1 MKPKD
6 KRRDKEKKSAEK
18 TSAGIPYHVTL
29 PALASIWAAVVAWY
43 YLSAYPINLDILL
56 TYFSI
61 SGGGSVFGL
70 IRWEYFRDS
79 FIAGA
84 VLVAAVGWGKR
95 ILSLIG
101 FEEQYAP
108 LAAMYAAGTGLALII
123 YVVLFAG
130 FFGVLYAALI
140 GAVLVAGIGLA
151 LYHHYSV
158 LPAQPAQKSAVPAE
172 GAGFLSIIFF
182 CASSIGILYALIAAL
197 APETFYDSLVYHLA
211 LPKMWIQHHRIFS
224 YENLGASY
232 YPANIHLL
240 FLTGMFWGSEVAA
253 KLLNF
258 GLGICAAFT
267 IFAWARSRFSLR
279 AAVISTGI
287 FLAVPFTVL
296 LLTRTAIEPGLA
308 FFETLAVIAFISFL
322 ESPEKRP
329 RLILAALFCGTAVGG
344 KYLSGYS
351 FIALSA
357 VMVYSF
363 ARARRPIKEMAVD
376 VTLFGLIVVA
386 LASPYLVRNYHL
398 KGVATYPYGVSV
410 SSDVT
415 LKDKGKTVDFSD
427 PGRPDRSLK
436 NFVTLPWYMTMGKK
450 TQEPFCGGMLL
461 ALLPLPFLFRKTDDK
476 LKYLAIYVLGYYLC
490 WFGVRTYFRY
500 VIPLMPAAALLF
512 GCYLSETKINGV
524 VRGAILSVL
533 AVLGLSSL
541 SMTVSSSLISA
552 TPWPV
557 VSGGQTKRD
566 YLSAARPS
574 YPNPYYQSIE
584 WANKNLPQE
593 ATVLFLG
600 ESRGYYSERKFI
612 NFGVSDVS
620 PLVTMVQAS
629 KTPEEFR
636 AQLAKKGITHVLLNA
651 AEARRQASYDIVYF
665 EPQDLILFSRF
676 WQKYMKELYRE
687 PADLSDLQQ
696 GLLSM
701 RSQQPAMWERYKGDP
716 FTNVY
721 IYEILS
727 ETDANQPHQPPANL
741 FAAEPFYSKDRW
753 EKIAAA
759 LNIQAPR

>member
-1 MKPKD
+1 MKEKD
-6 KRRDKEKKSAEK
+6 KRRDKEKKAVEK
-18 TSAGIPYHVTL
+18 PSAGIPYHAAL
-29 PALASIWAAVVAWY
+29 PVAACLWAALAAWY
-43 YLSAYPINLDILL
+43 YLQNYPINLDILL

-61 SGGGSVFGL
+61 SGGGSIFGL
-70 IRWEYFRDS
+70 IRWDYFRDAG
-79 FIAGA
+79 IAIA
-84 VLVAAVGWGKR
+84 VLIAAFGWGKR
-95 ILSLIG
+95 ILGFIG
-101 FEEQYAP
+101 FEERFAP
-108 LAAMYAAGTGLALII
+108 LSAMYATGVGLALII
-123 YVVLFAG
+123 YAVLAAG
-130 FFGVLYAALI
+130 FLGMLYAALI
-140 GAVLVAGIGLA
+140 GALLVVGIGFA
-151 LYHHYSV
+151 VHQHYSV
-158 LPAQPAQKSAVPAE
+158 PAAATVQKNAEPSE
-172 GAGFLSIIFF
+172 GAGFLPMAFLCVS
-182 CASSIGILYALIAAL
+182 AIGILYAFIAAL

-211 LPKMWIQHHRIFS
+211 LPKMWVQHHRIFS

-232 YPANIHLL
+232 YPANIHLV
-240 FLTGMFWGSEVAA
+240 FLTGLFWGSEVAA

-258 GLGICAAFT
+258 GMGMCATFT
-267 IFAWARSRFSLR
+267 IYAWARSRFSKR

-287 FLAVPFTVL
+287 FLSIPFAVL

-308 FFETLAVIAFISFL
+308 FFETLSVISFL
-322 ESPEKRP
+322 SFLEAPEKRS

-344 KYLSGYS
+344 KYLSGYC

-363 ARARRPIKEMAVD
+363 VRARRPVREMALD
-376 VTLFGLIVVA
+376 VALLGLIVLA

-410 SSDVT
+410 STDVT

-512 GCYLSETKINGV
+512 GCYLSETKMHAA
-524 VRGAILSVL
+524 VRGAVLCILT
-533 AVLGLSSL
+533 VLGLSTL
-541 SMTVSSSLISA
+541 TMTVSSSLISA

-566 YLSAARPS
+566 YLATTRPS

-584 WANKNLPQE
+584 WANQNLPQN

-600 ESRGYYSERKFI
+600 ESRGFYSERKFV

-620 PLVTMVQAS
+620 PLVTMVQAA

-636 AQLAKKGITHVLLNA
+636 GLLAQRGITHILLNA

-665 EPQDLILFSRF
+665 EPQDLVLFSRF

-687 PADLSDLQQ
+687 PGDIADLQQ

-701 RSQQPAMWERYKGDP
+701 RTQKPEMWERYKADP

-727 ETDANQPHQPPANL
+727 EADANQPHQPPANL
-741 FAAEPFYSKDRW
+741 FAAPHFYVKERW
-753 EKIAAA
+753 EKIAST